1 MILHCMGDDY
11 RDEAKIWSAAMWTCG
26 SCSAIAWQGKRG
38 IYGICTKIYHIIMIR
53 LLLMFSPKFAVHFAF
68 FCLRTMLDVS
78 EPNFWDT
85 PKRAFWCP
93 EECALEAKI
102 NKVREKEPMVFQRC
116 DMTFSPGDPCWNPS
130 SWHSWHGNLIH
141 ISRFTD
147 GQVLHTRLVR
157 YLHIEFTTIVITL
170 VKSFCLGVLLVWKSI

>member
-53 LLLMFSPKFAVHFAF
+53 LLLMFSPKFAVHFACF
-68 FCLRTMLDVS
+68 LLAHHAIDVR
-78 EPNFWDT
+78 DT

-102 NKVREKEPMVFQRC
+102 NKVREKEPMVFPIPSMYGIFTYIWLIFMVNVGKYTIHGSHGISEMWRV
-116 DMTFSPGDPCWNPS
+116 TFSPGDPC
-130 SWHSWHGNLIH
+130 
-141 ISRFTD
+141 
-147 GQVLHTRLVR
+147 
-157 YLHIEFTTIVITL
+157 
-170 VKSFCLGVLLVWKSI
+170 

>member
-116 DMTFSPGDPCWNPS
+116 DGWLFRQV
-130 SWHSWHGNLIH
+130 IH
-141 ISRFTD
+141 AKTQAVDIVDMGIWSIFQGSRMD
-147 GQVLHTRLVR
+147 RYCILV
-157 YLHIEFTTIVITL
+157 
-170 VKSFCLGVLLVWKSI
+170 